1 VLLVA
6 GSPTYDEATSTGL
19 KNGTVEVVPGWGVNN
34 NGTAVGWAMK
44 YVGGTPKFAD
54 KFDLFAF
61 DGAWGGGT
69 GAAIISAGSTGWDV
83 SRASTVRD
91 GAKVYITGIAGLPG
105 DTNDD
110 GVVDATD
117 YITVKQNFG
126 MTDADW
132 SQGNFTVGDG
142 TVDWADLQILM
153 AHFGTRS
160 VGGAPPAPEPASVM
174 LLMFGAAAL
183 LRRRRQVA
191 NAS

>member
-1 VLLVA
+1 
-6 GSPTYDEATSTGL
+6 
-19 KNGTVEVVPGWGVNN
+19 
-34 NGTAVGWAMK
+34 
-44 YVGGTPKFAD
+44 
-54 KFDLFAF
+54 
-61 DGAWGGGT
+61 
-69 GAAIISAGSTGWDV
+69 
-83 SRASTVRD
+83 
-91 GAKVYITGIAGLPG
+91 
-105 DTNDD
+105 
-110 GVVDATD
+110 
-117 YITVKQNFG
+117 VKQNFG

>member
-34 NGTAVGWAMK
+34 NGSAVGYSQK

-110 GVVDATD
+110 GVVDAAD

-160 VGGAPPAPEPASVM
+160 VGGAPAAPEPAALG
-174 LLMFGAAAL
+174 LLALGAAAL